1 MTEPQRRTNQSGST
15 DLGEWTVMGIVKRL
29 DDQKRMIDSVRRE
42 LEELKSTEVG
52 GASRG
57 EGSLQPSQLAQNI
70 ETALEANK
78 HLTDS
83 VIKLKQIVSHLVA
96 ENERLKEQVEAIK
109 AGRPLGAIP
118 SQQGHRLSDV
128 HLRMLRAID
137 AEAKSSTEISRMIGR
152 SREHTSRMMRT
163 MVEQGILEQQTQ
175 EYIPKYALTRE
186 GKALLRICED
196 RSLRE
201 DAIP

>member
-1 MTEPQRRTNQSGST
+1 
-15 DLGEWTVMGIVKRL
+15 MGIVKRL
-29 DDQKRMIDSVRRE
+29 DDQRRMIDSVRRE
-42 LEELKSTEVG
+42 LEELKSTELG
-52 GASRG
+52 GASRK
-57 EGSLQPSQLAQNI
+57 EGALQPSQLAQNI

-109 AGRPLGAIP
+109 AGRPLRPVP
-118 SQQGHRLSDV
+118 SQRYWLSDA
-128 HLRMLRAID
+128 HLRMLQAID

-152 SREHTSRMMRT
+152 SREHTSRMMRK

-186 GKALLRICED
+186 GKALLRTCED
-196 RSLRE
+196 KSLRE

>member
-1 MTEPQRRTNQSGST
+1 
-15 DLGEWTVMGIVKRL
+15 MGIVKRL
-29 DDQKRMIDSVRRE
+29 DDQRRMIDSVRRE
-42 LEELKSTEVG
+42 LEELKSTELG
-52 GASRG
+52 GASRK
-57 EGSLQPSQLAQNI
+57 EGALQPSQLAQNI

-109 AGRPLGAIP
+109 AGRPLGAIS
-118 SQQGHRLSDV
+118 SQQRYRLSDA
-128 HLRMLRAID
+128 HLRMLRATD

-152 SREHTSRMMRT
+152 SREHTSRMMRK

-175 EYIPKYALTRE
+175 EYIPKYALTCE
-186 GKALLRICED
+186 GKALLRTYED
-196 RSLRE
+196 KSLRE
-201 DAIP
+201 DAVP

>member
-1 MTEPQRRTNQSGST
+1 
-15 DLGEWTVMGIVKRL
+15 MGIVKRL
-29 DDQKRMIDSVRRE
+29 DDQRRMIDSVRRE
-42 LEELKSTEVG
+42 LEELKSTELG

-57 EGSLQPSQLAQNI
+57 VRALQPTQLAQNI

-83 VIKLKQIVSHLVA
+83 VIKLRKIVSHLVA
-96 ENERLKEQVEAIK
+96 ENEGLKEEVEAIK
-109 AGRPLGAIP
+109 AGRSLGAIP
-118 SQQGHRLSDV
+118 SRQGHRLSDL

-137 AEAKSSTEISRMIGR
+137 AEAKSSAEVSRMIGR
-152 SREHTSRMMRT
+152 SREHTSRMMRK

-186 GKALLRICED
+186 GKALLGIRED
-196 RSLRE
+196 KSLRE
-201 DAIP
+201 DVTP